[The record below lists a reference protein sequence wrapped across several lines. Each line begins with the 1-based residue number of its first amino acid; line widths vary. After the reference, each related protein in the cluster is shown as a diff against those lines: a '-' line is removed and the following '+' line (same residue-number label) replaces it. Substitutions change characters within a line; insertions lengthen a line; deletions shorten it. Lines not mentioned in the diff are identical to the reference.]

1 MLGTLKKT
9 LPIAA
14 AVLLVAAAAIAGG
27 AAIKAKHA
35 TASKTAAAGH
45 CDGKDAA
52 MAAGT
57 HCDGKDAAVAAGTHC
72 DGKDAAMAA
81 GDRCPVSGATMTSGG
96 GKCPYSGSNADM
108 AKACGMTADQAIYS
122 FAVPTAECDHCVKG
136 IQDAAMAQKGV
147 ACAHVDLS
155 THTAY
160 IIADKSVDR
169 KSLASAIA
177 KAGFKNSFTGE
188 GAKVQAEFAK
198 AMAGVGDQGSVS
210 HCAHKGKDKV

>member
-52 MAAGT
+52 MAAG
-57 HCDGKDAAVAAGTHC
+57 
-72 DGKDAAMAA
+72 
-81 GDRCPVSGATMTSGG
+81 DRCPVSGATMASGG

-169 KSLASAIA
+169 KALASAIT

-198 AMAGVGDQGSVS
+198 TMAGVGDQGSVS